1 MIINYLSRIP
11 IQALFIMLLFF
22 SCKED
27 ADHQSID
34 QYVGNY
40 KGVAMFEQ
48 DGLTID
54 YKNDAF
60 IQLEK
65 GVNNNELRIV
75 SSSLGIVQDK
85 VMFSGNEVTLLKMNI
100 LSNNTYEEGK
110 GEFEGNIFRF
120 IYVRTSQ
127 NVSERELKIYCNF
140 TKQ

>member
-1 MIINYLSRIP
+1 MITNYLSRIP
-11 IQALFIMLLFF
+11 TQALFIMLLFF

-34 QYVGNY
+34 QYVGTY

-65 GVNNNELRIV
+65 GVNINELRIV

-85 VMFSGNEVTLLKMNI
+85 VMFSGNEVTLQKR
-100 LSNNTYEEGK
+100 
-110 GEFEGNIFRF
+110 IF
-120 IYVRTSQ
+120 
-127 NVSERELKIYCNF
+127 
-140 TKQ
+140 